1 MVKKIKNFLI
11 LLLLALFIT
20 SNSFAD
26 NHMVVELDSASSGG
40 AKFVKIPKNA
50 ARDFLKEKGLDPIL
64 VKSEEEAK
72 NFDIES
78 NKGKYWNK

>member
-26 NHMVVELDSASSGG
+26 NHTVVELDSASSGG

-50 ARDFLKEKGLDPIL
+50 ARDFLKKKVL
-64 VKSEEEAK
+64 KKA
-72 NFDIES
+72 
-78 NKGKYWNK
+78 